1 MVCIDPLS
9 EEGSDMHPFVIVAP
23 PYSARS
29 GGIMVLH
36 DLCEA
41 LNRCGYQAGM
51 VLLQWGSSRSL
62 AKDHANH

>member
-1 MVCIDPLS
+1 
-9 EEGSDMHPFVIVAP
+9 MHPFVIVAP

-41 LNRCGYQAGM
+41 LNRCGYRAGM

>member
-1 MVCIDPLS
+1 
-9 EEGSDMHPFVIVAP
+9 MHPFVIVAP

-29 GGIMVLH
+29 GGVMVLH

-51 VLLQWGSSRSL
+51 VFLRGGSSRPL
-62 AKDHANH
+62 AKDPANQ